1 MPLLRVI
8 CWTIIFLTRVC
19 YIYFPLV
26 CFHNFGCKTTLISGI
41 LFRKFRT
48 IYRGSP
54 QVVRNFYT
62 IKTFPDRIPV
72 FDEQIPPPKPKWRVL
87 DHFSASSL
95 DLFRRMLKEEIW
107 AAVSN
112 SSTLKKQHSRNQ
124 RVTFDFEARFAEFP
138 SIRMK
143 HDKWQNSHGHS
154 GNQLDKF
161 RGPDSREAPPW
172 LAQSGIILCL

>member
-1 MPLLRVI
+1 
-8 CWTIIFLTRVC
+8 
-19 YIYFPLV
+19 
-26 CFHNFGCKTTLISGI
+26 
-41 LFRKFRT
+41 
-48 IYRGSP
+48 
-54 QVVRNFYT
+54 
-62 IKTFPDRIPV
+62 
-72 FDEQIPPPKPKWRVL
+72 
-87 DHFSASSL
+87 
-95 DLFRRMLKEEIW
+95 
-107 AAVSN
+107 VSN

-172 LAQSGIILCL
+172 LAQSGKTLKILRPQKGRKWHFQNLLYLFC